1 MLTTPAVLPV
11 TTPERF
17 DGNHVDFTG
26 LVTKIWARSSGD
38 VFARIAIGEG
48 PDDEEDNPEPRAIDA
63 RLTLRLP
70 DGQVNGQDI
79 SLLKGDMLHVTGYLS
94 DITQWETLRDF
105 LLKAR
110 QTGLVERIP
119 ELAPAIDAQVKR
131 MVTCVIPETLEVLA
145 PQKVAA
151 AKAGEVSAQS
161 TARLEGVVAR
171 VWEYGGHL
179 FARVAVYDR
188 HTLTTATPGNNGRER
203 RIPHY
208 VTVQFLNEQV
218 DGRGVNLKP
227 KDRIRVSGILGSR
240 VYSENLR
247 SFLLS
252 AHKADVLATLS
263 DGQAPDD
270 VWTAYVQTCLVAQK
284 MIQYTKR

>member
-1 MLTTPAVLPV
+1 MLTTPTDLPV

-17 DGNHVDFTG
+17 DGNHVEFTG

-38 VFARIAIGEG
+38 VFARIAIGET

-70 DGQVNGQDI
+70 NGQINGQDI
-79 SLLKGDMLHVTGYLS
+79 SLLKGDIVHATGYLS
-94 DITQWETLRDF
+94 DTTQWETLRDF

-110 QTGLVERIP
+110 QAGLVERIP
-119 ELAPAIDAQVKR
+119 ELVPAMDAQVKR
-131 MVTCVIPETLEVLA
+131 MVTCVIPDTLDIIS
-145 PQKVAA
+145 
-151 AKAGEVSAQS
+151 AKSGALPAQS
-161 TARLEGVVAR
+161 LARLEGVVAR

-179 FARVAVYDR
+179 FARVAVYDS
-188 HTLTTATPGNNGRER
+188 HTQTTASPGNNGRER
-203 RIPHY
+203 RVPHY
-208 VTVQFLNEQV
+208 VTVQFLHEQV
-218 DGRGVNLKP
+218 DGRGVNIKP
-227 KDRIRVSGILGSR
+227 KDRIRVSGVLGSR

>member
-17 DGNHVDFTG
+17 DGNQVEFTG
-26 LVTKIWARSSGD
+26 LVTKIWARSNGD
-38 VFARIAIGEG
+38 AFANDIFARIAIGET
-48 PDDEEDNPEPRAIDA
+48 PDDEDDNPEPRAIDA
-63 RLTLRLP
+63 RLTLQLP
-70 DGQVNGQDI
+70 NGQVKGQDV
-79 SLLKGDMLHVTGYLS
+79 SLLKGDMLHVSGYLS

-110 QTGLVERIP
+110 QINLVERIP
-119 ELAPAIDAQVKR
+119 ELAPAMDAHVKR
-131 MVTCVIPETLEVLA
+131 MVTCVIPETLDVI
-145 PQKVAA
+145 PTKPGQ
-151 AKAGEVSAQS
+151 SPAQS

-188 HTLTTATPGNNGRER
+188 NTLVTAAPGNNGRER

-252 AHKADVLATLS
+252 AHKADVLAILS

>member
-1 MLTTPAVLPV
+1 MLTTPTVFPV
-11 TTPERF
+11 TTPEHF
-17 DGNHVDFTG
+17 DGNLVEFTG
-26 LVTKIWARSSGD
+26 LVTKIWARASGD
-38 VFARIAIGEG
+38 VFARIAIGEP
-48 PDDEEDNPEPRAIDA
+48 PDDEEDNPEPHVIDA

-70 DGQVNGQDI
+70 NGQINGQDI
-79 SLLKGDMLHVTGYLS
+79 SLLKGDRLHVTGYLS

-110 QTGLVERIP
+110 QAGLVERIP
-119 ELAPAIDAQVKR
+119 ELASVMDAQVKR
-131 MVTCVIPETLEVLA
+131 MVTCVIPEKMEVLA
-145 PQKVAA
+145 PQRAA
-151 AKAGEVSAQS
+151 EANSSPFPAQS
-161 TARLEGVVAR
+161 AARLEGVVAR

-188 HTLTTATPGNNGRER
+188 YTVTTATPGNNGRER

>member
-1 MLTTPAVLPV
+1 MLTTPIVMPV
-11 TTPERF
+11 TIPERF
-17 DGNHVDFTG
+17 DGNQVEFTG
-26 LVTKIWARSSGD
+26 LVTKIWARSTGD
-38 VFARIAIGEG
+38 VFTRVAIGEDVADG
-48 PDDEEDNPEPRAIDA
+48 DDSAESSPVDA

-70 DGQVNGQDI
+70 NGQVNGQDI
-79 SLLKGDMLHVTGYLS
+79 SLLKGDVLRVTGYLS

-110 QTGLVERIP
+110 QPNLGERIP
-119 ELAPAIDAQVKR
+119 ELMPVMDVSIKR
-131 MVTCVIPETLEVLA
+131 MVTCVIPETLDVLT
-145 PQKVAA
+145 PQKAV
-151 AKAGEVSAQS
+151 KNTNQTSESI
-161 TARLEGVVAR
+161 ARLEGVVAR

-179 FARVAVYDR
+179 FARVASYDR
-188 HTLTTATPGNNGRER
+188 HTLTTTSSGNNGRER

-227 KDRIRVSGILGSR
+227 KDRIRISGILGSR

-247 SFLLS
+247 NFLLN
-252 AHKADVLATLS
+252 AHKADVLATLT
-263 DGQAPDD
+263 DGQAADD

>member
-1 MLTTPAVLPV
+1 MQNTPAAIPV
-11 TTPERF
+11 PTPERF
-17 DGNHVDFTG
+17 DGNHVEFTG

-38 VFARIAIGEG
+38 VFARIVIGEILQ
-48 PDDEEDNPEPRAIDA
+48 DEEDNPEPRAIDA
-63 RLTLRLP
+63 RLTLQLVN
-70 DGQVNGQDI
+70 GQVNGQDI
-79 SLLKGDMLHVTGYLS
+79 SLLKGDVLRVTGYLS

-110 QTGLVERIP
+110 QTGLMERIP
-119 ELAPAIDAQVKR
+119 ELAPATDAQIKH
-131 MVTCVIPETLEVLA
+131 MVTCVVPEALEVLS
-145 PQKVAA
+145 V
-151 AKAGEVSAQS
+151 KANQVRAQS

-179 FARVAVYDR
+179 FARLAVYDR
-188 HTLTTATPGNNGRER
+188 HTLITATPGNNGRER

-247 SFLLS
+247 NFLIS

-270 VWTAYVQTCLVAQK
+270 VWTAYVQTCLLAQT